1 MRLRLPVAYSS
12 NRRVLEW
19 FNLEGCQGRYLITR
33 LREICLIMLR
43 VIVNEGD
50 KIDRALKQFKRKVN
64 NTKLIQQLRARKQ
77 FEKPSVTA
85 RKGKLRAEYIQRL
98 RNEQE

>member
-1 MRLRLPVAYSS
+1 MRLKLPVAYSS
-12 NRRVLEW
+12 KGEQPGAWKISGAVPD
-19 FNLEGCQGRYLITR
+19 YAAK
-33 LREICLIMLR
+33 EICLTMLR

-64 NTKLIQQLRARKQ
+64 NTKLIQQLRDRKE

-85 RKGKLRAEYIQRL
+85 RKERLRAEYIQRL